1 MVKRLLIGLSML
13 ALAGCGSE
21 QAAVNLSPGAVVRG
35 SESILDLRAR
45 QEQLLVEHQR
55 RVALSLQNLTGKTST
70 PEVQAFVQGLQGSRP
85 CLRRS
90 QRCFPATRLCS
101 ACSPHRV
108 ILSSSC
114 ND

>member
-1 MVKRLLIGLSML
+1 MFKRLLIGLSML

-70 PEVQAFVQGLQGSRP
+70 PEVQAFVQGLQRIQALLAAESALLPGHATLLS
-85 CLRRS
+85 L
-90 QRCFPATRLCS
+90 QPA
-101 ACSPHRV
+101 PG
-108 ILSSSC
+108 
-114 ND
+114 NFEQQ